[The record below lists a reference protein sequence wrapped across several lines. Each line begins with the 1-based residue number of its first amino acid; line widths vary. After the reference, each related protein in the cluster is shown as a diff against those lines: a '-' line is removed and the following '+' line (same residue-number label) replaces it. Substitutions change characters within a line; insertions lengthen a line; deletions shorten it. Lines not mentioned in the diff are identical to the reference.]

1 MTTSVALMAEI
12 FTQVKAFAD
21 ANGLRCAYPNKTF
34 DPAGDS
40 IWLELSIFPNDQQ
53 FGLAD
58 RLFKRGIIQIS
69 ICSKKDAGDLGIRDV
84 VDAIGAAWPVA
95 TVLIDSIRVTSSPAD
110 KFAFIRG
117 DQVYVVPVSFA
128 YNE

>member
-12 FTQVKAFAD
+12 FTWVKAFAD
-21 ANGLRCAYPNKTF
+21 ANSLRCAYPNKTF
-34 DPAGDS
+34 DPAGDQ
-40 IWLELSIFPNDQQ
+40 IWLELAIFPNDQQ

-58 RLFKRGIIQIS
+58 RSFKRGIIQLS
-69 ICSKKDAGDLGIRDV
+69 VCSKKDTGDLGIRAV
-84 VDAIGAAWPVA
+84 IDAIGAAWPVA

-110 KFAFIRG
+110 KFAFIRD